1 MPKIKARWGVAH
13 IYSSYNNTLIHVT
26 DITGAE
32 TLSFRSGGRVVR
44 QGRQEGST
52 NAAMMLA
59 KEVAEELKNKGI
71 TNLHIRIRAPGG
83 HNGPMNPGKGAQA
96 ALRAL
101 SRAGMRIGNI
111 EEVTPKPHDGCRK
124 KGGGKKGRRL

>member
-1 MPKIKARWGVAH
+1 MVSNKIRWGVAH

-32 TLSFRSGGRVVR
+32 TISFRSGGRVVR

-52 NAAMMLA
+52 NAAMMSA
-59 KEVAEELKNKGI
+59 KQIAEELKNKGI
-71 TNLHIRIRAPGG
+71 TALHVRIRAPGG

-101 SRAGMRIGNI
+101 SRVGIKIGTI
-111 EEVTPKPHDGCRK
+111 EDVTPRHHDGCK
-124 KGGGKKGRRL
+124 KKGGKKGRRL

>member
-1 MPKIKARWGVAH
+1 MSDKRQRWGIAH

-26 DITGAE
+26 DTTGAE
-32 TLSFRSGGRVVR
+32 TLAFRSGGRVVK

-52 NAAMMLA
+52 NAAMMIA
-59 KEVAEELKNKGI
+59 KSIAEELLNKGV
-71 TNLHIRIRAPGG
+71 NSLNIRIRAPGG

-101 SRAGMRIGNI
+101 SRAGIRIGNI
-111 EEVTPKPHDGCRK
+111 DEVTPKPHDGCK
-124 KGGGKKGRRL
+124 KKGGKKGKRL